1 MNEDARARILVAGLT
16 LFVISVICG
25 LLTGAQS

>member
-16 LFVISVICG
+16 LFARVVICG
-25 LLTGAQS
+25 LVSQVQA